1 MNNLRETLK
10 KIVAACDGADTGG
23 LDKMVYVY
31 NIALAALDEPPK
43 GNISTLLATDL
54 VKELRSDAEKLFKNS
69 ESVNM
74 ICVSQIIEQLTYLA
88 DRVEQIA
95 KVIRMEFGCDNSND
109 NVKSKHNSNS

>member
-31 NIALAALDEPPK
+31 NIALAALDEPSK
-43 GNISTLLATDL
+43 GSISTLLAMDL
-54 VKELRSDAEKLFKNS
+54 VKELRSDAKKLYENS
-69 ESVNM
+69 DNVKV
-74 ICVSQIIEQLTYLA
+74 ICYNQIIDQLTYVA

-95 KVIRMEFGCDNSND
+95 KVIRMEFGCDSSSD
-109 NVKSKHNSNS
+109 NVKS